1 MSEHKFGGKVEPT
14 QSEPHMARLGES
26 LPQKVTH
33 EQLRAQA
40 MGPFRYQ
47 ALAPTQPGIPG
58 GPGVPIAA
66 APRMPTP
73 APKNVKA

>member
-1 MSEHKFGGKVEPT
+1 MK
-14 QSEPHMARLGES
+14 
-26 LPQKVTH
+26 
-33 EQLRAQA
+33 AQA

-66 APRMPTP
+66 APKFPTP

>member
-1 MSEHKFGGKVEPT
+1 MTEHPT
-14 QSEPHMARLGES
+14 GRVKPSPAQPKMGCARRLWGRS
-26 LPQKVTH
+26 
-33 EQLRAQA
+33 
-40 MGPFRYQ
+40 

-73 APKNVKA
+73 PPKNVKA

>member
-1 MSEHKFGGKVEPT
+1 MTEHPT
-14 QSEPHMARLGES
+14 GRVKPSPAQPKMANLGAS
-26 LPQKVTH
+26 LPERVTPA
-33 EQLRAQA
+33 EMKAQA

-47 ALAPTQPGIPG
+47 AAAPTQPGIPG